1 MMGGFKQKS
10 INEDFQNGFYYYI
23 IETIE
28 KCCRLM
34 KQNCISV
41 GRKVNN
47 HEVNI
52 QNHLF
57 NYYLDDNSV
66 LTKLCCEMLRIKN

>member
-10 INEDFQNGFYYYI
+10 INEDFQNGFYSYI

-34 KQNCISV
+34 KQDCISV

-52 QNHLF
+52 QPSIFSLF
-57 NYYLDDNSV
+57 RQHFYFN
-66 LTKLCCEMLRIKN
+66 